1 MEDVEQNVQ
10 DENVEENGQDDV
22 QVTPEDDGPYRSFA
36 SKKEHDDY
44 MESAL
49 KERLARKDR
58 KLAEEKAEAE
68 RAAREKAL
76 QDQEDWKTLADER
89 SSIIETQAKQIEE
102 LEVVE
107 NERDT
112 ATERVTALEKRL
124 QGLIKP
130 QLEAV
135 PELYRPFVE
144 KMTVEEQA
152 EWLEKNA
159 EKLGTQHGPGRPA
172 GSRPTGR
179 AAKPPRQESDK
190 EAREAQR
197 FARVSNI

>member
-10 DENVEENGQDDV
+10 DENVEENVQDDV
-22 QVTPEDDGPYRSFA
+22 QVTPEDDGPYKAFA

-76 QDQEDWKTLADER
+76 QDQEDWKRLAEER
-89 SSIIETQAKQIEE
+89 TQTIEAKEKRISE
-102 LEVVE
+102 LESVE
-107 NERDT
+107 GERDGANERV
-112 ATERVTALEKRL
+112 ATLEKRL

-130 QLEAV
+130 QLEQV
-135 PELYRPFVE
+135 PELYRPFLADMPVE
-144 KMTVEEQA
+144 KQA

-159 EKLGTQHGPGRPA
+159 EKLGTQHGNGRPA